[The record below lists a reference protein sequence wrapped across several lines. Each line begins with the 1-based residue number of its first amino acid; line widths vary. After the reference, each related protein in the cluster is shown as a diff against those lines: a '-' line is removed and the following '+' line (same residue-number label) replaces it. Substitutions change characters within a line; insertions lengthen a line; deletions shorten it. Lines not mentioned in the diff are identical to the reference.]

1 MLQPYLIAGRI
12 EAGCDEAG
20 RGCLAG
26 PVTAA
31 AVILPADFNNDLIN
45 DSKQL
50 TERQRERLRPVIER
64 EAVAWAVA
72 MVSPQEIDRINI
84 LRASITAMHRA
95 LDQLSVRPQ
104 GILVD
109 GNRFIPYNDIPYNTI
124 VKGDATMLSIAA
136 ASILAK
142 THRDEYM
149 RQIDREFPQYGW
161 ARNKGYP
168 TPDHRA
174 AIAAHGACIHHRHS
188 FQLLPQPSLFDDID

>member
-1 MLQPYLIAGRI
+1 MLQSFLIAGRV

-31 AVILPADFNNDLIN
+31 AVILPPDFSNELLN

-50 TERQRERLRPVIER
+50 TERQRDRLRPIIER

-72 MVSPQEIDRINI
+72 MVSPQEIDRMNI

-95 LDQLSVRPQ
+95 LDQLSVRPEA
-104 GILVD
+104 ILVA
-109 GNRFIPYNDIPYNTI
+109 GNSFYPYHDIPHNTI
-124 VKGDATMLSIAA
+124 VKGDGKLMSIAA
-136 ASILAK
+136 ASVLAK
-142 THRDEYM
+142 THRDELM
-149 RQIDREFPQYGW
+149 RRLDEEFPQYGW
-161 ARNKGYP
+161 AKNKGYP

-174 AIAAHGACIHHRHS
+174 AIAAHGVSPHHRRT
-188 FQLLPQPSLFDDID
+188 FQLLPQPTVFD